1 MMRKNC
7 YFHLKN
13 DWRVVVEEKKNLQ
26 FWHAGARRQKRR
38 AVASSFC
45 ARLDLE
51 RSVDDDDDSSTWR
64 YSLDCSVEHP
74 SPDVFEHPIVVPVA
88 LIELG

>member
-1 MMRKNC
+1 M
-7 YFHLKN
+7 
-13 DWRVVVEEKKNLQ
+13 VVEKKNLQ
-26 FWHAGARRQKRR
+26 FWHAGARRQKRH
-38 AVASSFC
+38 ASASSFC

-51 RSVDDDDDSSTWR
+51 RSVDDDDSSTWW

-74 SPDVFEHPIVVPVA
+74 SPDEFEHPIVVPVA